1 MTIKKNEEGS
11 FRDPSGRVY
20 YQNGQVLRDINYIY
34 QANYKKLMKGGLYR
48 ELTKSGMLVK
58 HVEIKNDNQV
68 YKTIK
73 PDTIPFISY
82 PYEWCFSQLKSA
94 ALLTLNIE
102 KLCLK
107 HGMNLKDASAF
118 NIQFI
123 GKKPIFID
131 TLSFEE
137 YISGKPWVAYRQFC
151 QQFLAPLALM
161 TYTDNRLSKLAN
173 LFLDGIPLDLTDTLL
188 PLSAKI
194 NFGILG
200 HIVLNS
206 KSQHLKS
213 TKSKGKNNYILTKQ
227 GLESIIDSLISLI
240 KNLKPKKRDSTWGEY
255 YSNTNYNQ
263 KSFNNKGQLVEDFL
277 KNLPLKT
284 ILDLGANNGYF
295 SEIAGKS
302 KAYVIS
308 ADYDEK
314 SIEDNFLHG
323 TSSSILPLVIDFMNP
338 SASLGWANQ
347 ERKSF
352 WERANVDLIMMLAT
366 IHHLAISNNLPF
378 EKIASLIK
386 DKCRYLII
394 EFVPKSDSKVKILLS
409 QREDIF
415 DLYTEENFEKV
426 FNKYFKIIK
435 KENILGS
442 QRYLYLMEKK

>member
-1 MTIKKNEEGS
+1 MTIKKSEEGS

-20 YQNGQVLRDINYIY
+20 YQNGQVLREVNYIY
-34 QANYKKLMKGGLYR
+34 QANYKKLMKSGLFR
-48 ELTKSGMLVK
+48 ELTQLGMLIK

-73 PDTIPFISY
+73 PDMIPFISY
-82 PYEWCFSQLKSA
+82 SYEWCFSQLQSA

-107 HGMNLKDASAF
+107 YDMNLKDASAF
-118 NIQFI
+118 NVQFI

-137 YISGKPWVAYRQFC
+137 YTPGKPWVAYRQFC
-151 QQFLAPLALM
+151 QHFLAPLALM
-161 TYTDNRLSKLAN
+161 AYTDNRLNKLAN
-173 LFLDGIPLDLTDTLL
+173 LFLDGIPLDLADTLL

-206 KSQHLKS
+206 KSQYLKS
-213 TKSKGKNNYILTKQ
+213 TKSKGKDNYNLTKQ

-240 KNLKPKKRDSTWGEY
+240 KNLKPKKRNSTWGEY

-263 KSFNNKGQLVEDFL
+263 KSFNNKGKLVEDFL
-277 KNLPLKT
+277 KNLPLKS

-295 SEIAGKS
+295 SEIAAKT

-314 SIEDNFLHG
+314 SIEDNFLQD
-323 TSSSILPLVIDFMNP
+323 SSSNILPLVIDFMNP

-378 EKIASLIK
+378 EKIASLVK
-386 DKCRYLII
+386 DKCSYLII

-426 FNKYFKIIK
+426 FKKYFKIIK
-435 KENILGS
+435 KENISGS